1 MKASLFF
8 LVAAA
13 FCLSAVRGESHP
25 LTDIPAPLEGV
36 QTVFWLPEYP
46 EKQFPAGSLV
56 EAVVGV
62 HNNANNPLNVTAIIG
77 SLNNAQAFHQ
87 FYQNFSYQPQQAVVR
102 PGEEASLSYYFMPDE
117 SFPPREFQ
125 VALTVFYNT
134 PAGSFASTFF
144 NETIDIVE
152 VPPLIDVQGIFLLA
166 ALLAL
171 LAAAVYGAKSGL
183 EWYGILKP
191 KKASRKSE
199 VKKRT
204 VAAGEENEWL
214 KGTNFNQGVKKA
226 PKSKAPVKA
235 APEVTPLAP
244 EPTPVVAKKTK

>member
-1 MKASLFF
+1 MKAALLC

-13 FCLSAVRGESHP
+13 VCVAAVLGQSHP
-25 LTDIPAPLEGV
+25 LTDIPAPLEGL

-46 EKQFPAGSLV
+46 EKQFPAGALV

-62 HNNANNPLNVTAIIG
+62 HNNAKERVNVTAIVG

-87 FYQNFSYQPQQAVVR
+87 FYQNFTYQPQVAVVS
-102 PGEEASLSYYFMPDE
+102 PGEEASLSYYFSPDE

-166 ALLAL
+166 ALLGL
-171 LAAAVYGAKSGL
+171 LAAAAYGVKSAL
-183 EWYGILKP
+183 EWQGILKP
-191 KKASRKSE
+191 RKGSRKVE
-199 VKKRT
+199 VKKR
-204 VAAGEENEWL
+204 VVVAGEENEWL
-214 KGTNFNQGVKKA
+214 KGTNFNQGTKKA
-226 PKSKAPVKA
+226 AKGKAPAKA
-235 APEVTPLAP
+235 APEGAAFPADSAAP
-244 EPTPVVAKKTK
+244 VMKKTK